1 MKLIEMLIIPRKF
14 KFWFGAFSCFIICTL
29 SLDEGIFFQISEP
42 ENLAYL
48 YQINPSYHIGQKFP
62 DYPLRDA
69 SMTYSDPPEGC
80 EELSS
85 NYGEVILL
93 ERGGCPFID
102 KVLNAQKAGA
112 KIAIITDSEVGSD
125 DFIDMVGYFIF
136 LNFLYFL
143 LGIFSTFLFDSIDR
157 HYSYL
162 ILFLIWRCWGL
173 SINPVIKF
181 SALVRNRVPGAFSV
195 SDDTNRKA
203 NISCAWLP
211 GNSGR
216 RIRQYLLYTNPSINI
231 DIPLNYTNKPLRD
244 TYSSKP
250 HWYNF

>member
-1 MKLIEMLIIPRKF
+1 MKLLEMLIIPRKF

-48 YQINPSYHIGQKFP
+48 YQ
-62 DYPLRDA
+62 DA

-125 DFIDMVGYFIF
+125 DFIDMV
-136 LNFLYFL
+136 
-143 LGIFSTFLFDSIDR
+143 
-157 HYSYL
+157 
-162 ILFLIWRCWGL
+162 
-173 SINPVIKF
+173 
-181 SALVRNRVPGAFSV
+181 